1 MKYILIKILYCL
13 SLSSLYCFLVNSKR
27 YKWSIEFKIVEMEK
41 EDTSLLLTIYVSV
54 NPAEIIDKI
63 DRLNILANIL
73 VRIARL
79 SINPI

>member
-1 MKYILIKILYCL
+1 
-13 SLSSLYCFLVNSKR
+13 
-27 YKWSIEFKIVEMEK
+27 MEK